1 MAEYEDED
9 EEDDDNCHQ
18 LTTALLTR
26 GRGKN
31 IGTKSVNMSDIMVY
45 LAMFSTTINKK
56 KSKFQRV
63 PKTKK

>member
-9 EEDDDNCHQ
+9 EEDDDDNCHQ

-31 IGTKSVNMSDIMVY
+31 KQGSVILIY
-45 LAMFSTTINKK
+45 LQYYQEFLIPAP
-56 KSKFQRV
+56 V
-63 PKTKK
+63 LV